1 MKPYQLI
8 KNASKVTDQLTRELH
23 NSTNKKRDAERINTI
38 IRALNGFDSM
48 LVSNYYTNAIES
60 LIYALIY
67 EYLMMDKAYK
77 NDIPL
82 HSITKRIENAIFYT
96 ESKKFECISI
106 LKQHELKNKIANE
119 TVFDKNYCNFDEML
133 TELVNDFKKSVK
145 WNTKK

>member
-8 KNASKVTDQLTRELH
+8 KNALVVTEQLKRELH

-67 EYLMMDKAYK
+67 EFLLMDKAYK

-82 HSITKRIENAIFYT
+82 HSIAKRIENALYYT
-96 ESKKFECISI
+96 NAKKLECIGI

-119 TVFDKNYCNFDEML
+119 TVFDENYANFDELL
-133 TELVNDFKKSVK
+133 TEFVNDFKQSVK
-145 WNTKK
+145 WNTTR